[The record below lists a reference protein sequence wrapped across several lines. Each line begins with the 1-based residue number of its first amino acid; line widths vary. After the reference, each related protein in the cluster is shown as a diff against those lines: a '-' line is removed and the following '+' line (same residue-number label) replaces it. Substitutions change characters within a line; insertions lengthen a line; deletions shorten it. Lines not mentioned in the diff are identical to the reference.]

1 MFRLIIGV
9 AIGFVLGS
17 AAGRGRYE
25 KIKAAAT
32 DVVNTPQVQNAIKK
46 VDDVVADK
54 APVLHDVAD
63 AAAEATS

>member
-1 MFRLIIGV
+1 MIRLLVGV

-32 DVVNTPQVQNAIKK
+32 DVVNKPQVQDALKK
-46 VDDVVADK
+46 VDDVISDK